1 MRWAAAPTGLH
12 NSIFSN
18 HNWSYLWLSVSGA
31 GWNTPAAV
39 WLGLSSLLNNEL
51 LVHMS
56 FRADRDSQMR
66 VKILTLLPGKGGKN
80 TCLTCRNRMKP
91 TSLLVSNS
99 RVCVWKSCAL
109 VCCASVSDLQAE
121 LACPRSSG
129 KAVAAGPHMWL
140 HVRFLQEHTA
150 AAAGRRPA
158 PFSADR
164 VSTDCSVTTSG
175 WGCRAPP
182 PPPTFSCSIADFLP
196 SFYTSGAKHTS
207 QLTKQQLSGCVQL

>member
-12 NSIFSN
+12 NSIFFN

-39 WLGLSSLLNNEL
+39 WSGLSSLLNNEL
-51 LVHMS
+51 LVHIS
-56 FRADRDSQMR
+56 YRADQDLQMCVLKYWYYCQAR
-66 VKILTLLPGKGGKN
+66 GRKKT

-109 VCCASVSDLQAE
+109 VCCASLSDLQVE

-129 KAVAAGPHMWL
+129 KAVAAGP
-140 HVRFLQEHTA
+140 QEHTA
-150 AAAGRRPA
+150 AAAGRSPA

-164 VSTDCSVTTSG
+164 VTTDCSVTTSG
-175 WGCRAPP
+175 WGCLTPP
-182 PPPTFSCSIADFLP
+182 PPPPSFSCSIADFLP
-196 SFYTSGAKHTS
+196 SFYTSRAKHTS
-207 QLTKQQLSGCVQL
+207 QLTKQQLFGCVHL